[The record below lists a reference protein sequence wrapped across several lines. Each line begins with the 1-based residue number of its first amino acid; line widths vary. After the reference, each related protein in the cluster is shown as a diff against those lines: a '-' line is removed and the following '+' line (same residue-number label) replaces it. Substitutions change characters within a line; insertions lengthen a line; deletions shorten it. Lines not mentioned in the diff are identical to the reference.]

1 MSLAKKSF
9 PLWRVL
15 SISNMNIDIT
25 PQEVF
30 ETEIE
35 AMKKSIVDLESV
47 LKSTE
52 TAIIANRLLLGGLE
66 QNLQDLHKETELLLE
81 EKN

>member
-15 SISNMNIDIT
+15 SISNMRDLT
-25 PQEVF
+25 PQEVY

-35 AMKKSIVDLESV
+35 AMKKSITDLESV
-47 LKSTE
+47 LVSTE
-52 TAIIANRLLLGGLE
+52 TALTANKILLGGLE
-66 QNLQDLHKETELLLE
+66 QNLKCLHKETELLLE
-81 EKN
+81 EKD